1 MKKASIFNANRLPIL
16 KMGRLS
22 TTGRINAFSIVS
34 FYLKYVIFILMITND
49 VKEVYYIDNYNQTTM
64 GIPVLV

>member
-1 MKKASIFNANRLPIL
+1 MKKASIFSANMLPIL

-22 TTGRINAFSIVS
+22 TTGRINASSIVS
-34 FYLKYVIFILMITND
+34 FFLKYVIFILMISND
-49 VKEVYYIDNYNQTTM
+49 VKEVYSVDNYYQTTM